1 MKTTVTTLATALCIA
16 GLSSLAQAQE
26 TTWSKDIKPV
36 FDKQCLACHDAA
48 TPEYAKFKKEK
59 DVWMKK
65 GLGMRMETY
74 SHLISFVGWPNA
86 GALMRRLDDGSS
98 KADKK
103 PGNMY
108 EYLGADEKERQ
119 ANLQLFKNWVG
130 AWNLKRWAD
139 LTKEDL
145 NGIKVAY

>member
-1 MKTTVTTLATALCIA
+1 
-16 GLSSLAQAQE
+16 
-26 TTWSKDIKPV
+26 
-36 FDKQCLACHDAA
+36 
-48 TPEYAKFKKEK
+48 
-59 DVWMKK
+59 
-65 GLGMRMETY
+65 
-74 SHLISFVGWPNA
+74 
-86 GALMRRLDDGSS
+86 
-98 KADKK
+98 
-103 PGNMY
+103 MY

>member
-1 MKTTVTTLATALCIA
+1 V
-16 GLSSLAQAQE
+16 
-26 TTWSKDIKPV
+26 
-36 FDKQCLACHDAA
+36 LACHDAA

-59 DVWMKK
+59 DIWMKK

-74 SHLISFVGWPNA
+74 SHLVSFVGWPNA

>member
-1 MKTTVTTLATALCIA
+1 
-16 GLSSLAQAQE
+16 
-26 TTWSKDIKPV
+26 
-36 FDKQCLACHDAA
+36 
-48 TPEYAKFKKEK
+48 
-59 DVWMKK
+59 MKK

-119 ANLQLFKNWVG
+119 ANLQLFKGWVG
-130 AWNLKRWAD
+130 AWNLKRWPD